1 MLTEKLLDTI
11 LYIVKT
17 YKCVKQSPS
26 RTGYLYITTAINTI
40 TPGAGSINIYPNP
53 SRGIFTFAF
62 EATSARMN
70 RSDGQNFVSKNIEVS
85 NTLGEKVHSQFTTHN
100 SPFTIDLSSQPNGF
114 IFIGWLPKTEV
125 RLGMGR
131 LRRIKTACFRH

>member
-1 MLTEKLLDTI
+1 MLNEKLLDTT

-17 YKCVKQSPS
+17 YKCVKQIPG

-62 EATSARMN
+62 EGTP
-70 RSDGQNFVSKNIEVS
+70 NFVSKNIEVY
-85 NTLGEKVHSQFTTHN
+85 NMLGEKVYSQFTIHN

-114 IFIGWLPKTEV
+114 YFYRVVAQNGSSIGNGKIE
-125 RLGMGR
+125 
-131 LRRIKTACFRH
+131 KN